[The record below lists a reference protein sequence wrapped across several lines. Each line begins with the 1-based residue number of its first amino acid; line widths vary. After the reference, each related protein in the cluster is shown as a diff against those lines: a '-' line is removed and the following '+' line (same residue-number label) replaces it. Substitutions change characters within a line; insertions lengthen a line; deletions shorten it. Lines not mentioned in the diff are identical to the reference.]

1 MLRAERLPWLM
12 FLFLAV
18 VFFLMTYN
26 LIFAEMGGSND
37 SISVNDLTA
46 AITEGSL
53 TRQIALI
60 SLALVAIASLLH
72 HRSNVRLRVN
82 GLLGW
87 VFLGFMVWAF
97 LSSIW
102 AADVALTLKRLVI
115 LGILCVAA
123 VAIVLRFS
131 LRMIILWT
139 VFTTTIF
146 LLIGVF
152 AELAFGTFTPFT
164 SGYRF
169 AGAMH
174 PNVQGVDCALLL
186 LSAVAAADIEKCQ
199 KLLFRG
205 GALLGFVFLIL
216 TGSRT
221 SFASVLLAQI
231 GRASCR
237 ERV

>member
-102 AADVALTLKRLVI
+102 AADVALTL
-115 LGILCVAA
+115 
-123 VAIVLRFS
+123 
-131 LRMIILWT
+131 
-139 VFTTTIF
+139 
-146 LLIGVF
+146 
-152 AELAFGTFTPFT
+152 
-164 SGYRF
+164 
-169 AGAMH
+169 
-174 PNVQGVDCALLL
+174 
-186 LSAVAAADIEKCQ
+186 
-199 KLLFRG
+199 
-205 GALLGFVFLIL
+205 
-216 TGSRT
+216 
-221 SFASVLLAQI
+221 
-231 GRASCR
+231 
-237 ERV
+237 